1 MKKVLLLAAV
11 LCVSLPGLCL
21 ADEMADA
28 EAAIQEVEDLLE
40 EMDSWGVWYGPS
52 LAMKMEAE
60 EYLKMAQEAF
70 EAGDYAEAKEHA
82 DLALQTAQRAIGL
95 RLWYLLTRSGIYG
108 STPPPQAV

>member
-1 MKKVLLLAAV
+1 MKKVLILVAV
-11 LCVSLPGLCL
+11 LCLSVPGLCL

-28 EAAIQEVEDLLE
+28 EAAIKEVEDLLE

-60 EYLKMAQEAF
+60 EHLKMAQEAF
-70 EAGDYAEAKEHA
+70 EAGDYAEAKKHA
-82 DLALQTAQRAIGL
+82 DIALQTARQAIGL

-108 STPPPQAV
+108 YTSPPPQ